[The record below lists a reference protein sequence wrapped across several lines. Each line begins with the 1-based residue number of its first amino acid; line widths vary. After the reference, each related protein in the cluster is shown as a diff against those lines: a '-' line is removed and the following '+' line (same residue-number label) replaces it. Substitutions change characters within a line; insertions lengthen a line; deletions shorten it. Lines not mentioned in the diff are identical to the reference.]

1 MDETDLKL
9 LELADRGTTKYS
21 MLARKLDMPLST
33 VHSRMKRME
42 LDKVIRGY
50 RADIDWKKAGLN
62 ITAFVLIKADVGK
75 LRETGKTQDNLL
87 EDLLLTEYVDQ
98 GYVITGEADL
108 LIRITA
114 RDSAHLKDI
123 ILQDIDSMDGITGT
137 RTIIV
142 LG

>member
-9 LELADRGTTKYS
+9 LELADHGTTKYS
-21 MLARKLDMPLST
+21 LLARKLDMPLST

-42 LDKVIRGY
+42 LDRVIRGY
-50 RADIDWKKAGLN
+50 RADIDWKRAGLN

-75 LRETGKTQDNLL
+75 LRETGKTQDSLL
-87 EDLLLTEYVDQ
+87 EELLETPYIDQ
-98 GYVITGEADL
+98 GYVITGEADI

-114 RDSAHLKDI
+114 RDSGHLKDI
-123 ILQDIDSMDGITGT
+123 LLRDIDSMDGITGT

>member
-1 MDETDLKL
+1 MDETDLRL
-9 LELADRGTTKYS
+9 LELADHGITRYS
-21 MLARKLDMPLST
+21 QLAKKLDMPLST

-50 RADIDWKKAGLN
+50 RADVDWKKAGLN
-62 ITAFVLIKADVGK
+62 LTAFVLIKADVGK
-75 LRETGKTQDNLL
+75 LRETGKTQDTLLDELL
-87 EDLLLTEYVDQ
+87 ETDFVDQ
-98 GYVITGEADL
+98 GFVITGEADL

-114 RDSAHLKDI
+114 RDSSHLKDI
-123 ILQDIDSMDGITGT
+123 LLKDIDSMEGITGT

>member
-1 MDETDLKL
+1 MDETDLRL
-9 LELADRGTTKYS
+9 LELADHGVTRYS
-21 MLARKLDMPLST
+21 LLAKELDMPLST

-42 LDKVIRGY
+42 LDRVIRGY

-62 ITAFVLIKADVGK
+62 LTAFVLIKADVAR
-75 LRETGKTQDNLL
+75 LRGTGKTQDTLL
-87 EDLLLTEYVDQ
+87 EELLETEYVDQ

-123 ILQDIDSMDGITGT
+123 LLKDIDSMDGITGT

>member
-1 MDETDLKL
+1 MDETDFRL
-9 LELADRGTTKYS
+9 LELADRGVTRYS
-21 MLARKLDMPLST
+21 LLAKKLDMPLST

-42 LDKVIRGY
+42 LDRVIKGY

-75 LRETGKTQDNLL
+75 LRETGKTQDTLL
-87 EDLLLTEYVDQ
+87 EELMDTEYVDQ
-98 GYVITGEADL
+98 GFVITGEADI

-114 RDSAHLKDI
+114 KDSSHLKDI
-123 ILQDIDSMDGITGT
+123 LLRDIDSMDGITGT

>member
-9 LELADRGTTKYS
+9 LELADHGTTKYS
-21 MLARKLDMPLST
+21 LLARKLDMPLST

-50 RADIDWKKAGLN
+50 RADVDWKKAGLN
-62 ITAFVLIKADVGK
+62 LTAFVLIKADVGK
-75 LRETGKTQDNLL
+75 LRETGKTQDTLL
-87 EDLLLTEYVDQ
+87 EELLETQYVDQ

-114 RDSAHLKDI
+114 RDSFHLKDI
-123 ILQDIDSMDGITGT
+123 LLRDIDSMDGITGT

>member
-1 MDETDLKL
+1 MDKTDLKL

-21 MLARKLDMPLST
+21 LLARKLDMPLST

-75 LRETGKTQDNLL
+75 LRETGKTQDTLL

-123 ILQDIDSMDGITGT
+123 LLQDIDSMDGITGT

>member
-9 LELADRGTTKYS
+9 LELSEHGITKYS
-21 MLARKLDMPLST
+21 LLAKKLDMPLST

-42 LDKVIRGY
+42 LEKVIRGY
-50 RADIDWKKAGLN
+50 KADIDWRKAGLSL
-62 ITAFVLIKADVGK
+62 TAFVLIKADVGK
-75 LRETGKTQDNLL
+75 LRETGKTQDTLL
-87 EDLLLTEYVDQ
+87 EELLETRYVEQ
-98 GYVITGEADL
+98 GFVITGEADI

-114 RDSAHLKDI
+114 RDSGHLKDI
-123 ILQDIDSMDGITGT
+123 LLRDIDSMDGITGT

>member
-9 LELADRGTTKYS
+9 LELADQGITKYS
-21 MLARKLDMPLST
+21 LLARKLDMPLST

-50 RADIDWKKAGLN
+50 RADVDWKKAGLN
-62 ITAFVLIKADVGK
+62 LTAFVLIKADVGK
-75 LRETGKTQDNLL
+75 LRDTGKTQDTLL
-87 EDLLLTEYVDQ
+87 EELMDTDYVDQ

-123 ILQDIDSMDGITGT
+123 LLKDIDSMDGITGT

>member
-9 LELADRGTTKYS
+9 LELADHGTTKYS
-21 MLARKLDMPLST
+21 LLARKLDMPLST

-42 LDKVIRGY
+42 LDRVIRGY
-50 RADIDWKKAGLN
+50 RADIDWKRAGLN

-75 LRETGKTQDNLL
+75 LRETGKTQDSLL
-87 EDLLLTEYVDQ
+87 EELLETPYIDQ
-98 GYVITGEADL
+98 GYVITGEADI

-114 RDSAHLKDI
+114 RDSGHLKDV
-123 ILQDIDSMDGITGT
+123 LLRDIDSMDGITGT

>member
-1 MDETDLKL
+1 MDQTDLKL
-9 LELADRGTTKYS
+9 LELADQGITKYS
-21 MLARKLDMPLST
+21 LLARKLDMPLST

-50 RADIDWKKAGLN
+50 RADVDWKKAGLN
-62 ITAFVLIKADVGK
+62 LTAFVLIKADVGK
-75 LRETGKTQDNLL
+75 LRETGNTQDTLL
-87 EDLLLTEYVDQ
+87 EELLETDYVDQ

-114 RDSAHLKDI
+114 RDSTHLKDI
-123 ILQDIDSMDGITGT
+123 LLRDIDSMDGITGT

>member
-9 LELADRGTTKYS
+9 LELADHGITKYS
-21 MLARKLDMPLST
+21 LLAKRLNMPLST

-42 LDKVIRGY
+42 LEKVIRGY

-62 ITAFVLIKADVGK
+62 LTAFVLIKADVGK
-75 LRETGKTQDNLL
+75 LRETGMTQDSLL
-87 EDLLLTEYVDQ
+87 EELMETDFVDE
-98 GYVITGEADL
+98 GFVITGEADL

-114 RDSAHLKDI
+114 RDSSHLKDI
-123 ILQDIDSMDGITGT
+123 LLRDIDAMEGITGT

>member
-1 MDETDLKL
+1 MDETDLRL
-9 LELADRGTTKYS
+9 LDLADQGITKYS
-21 MLARKLDMPLST
+21 LLAKKLEMPLST

-42 LDKVIRGY
+42 MEKIIRGY

-62 ITAFVLIKADVGK
+62 LTAFVLIKADVGR
-75 LRETGKTQDNLL
+75 LRDTGKTQDTMLEELL
-87 EDLLLTEYVDQ
+87 ETDFVDQ
-98 GYVITGEADL
+98 GFVITGEADL

-114 RDSAHLKDI
+114 RDSVHLKDI
-123 ILQDIDSMDGITGT
+123 LLRDIDSMDGITGT

>member
-9 LELADRGTTKYS
+9 LELADKGTTKYS
-21 MLARKLDMPLST
+21 QLAKNLGMPLST

-42 LDKVIRGY
+42 LDKVIKGY

-62 ITAFVLIKADVGK
+62 LTAFVLIKADVGK
-75 LRETGKTQDNLL
+75 LRETGKTQDTLL
-87 EDLLLTEYVDQ
+87 EELVETDYVDQ
-98 GYVITGEADL
+98 GYVITGEADI

-114 RDSAHLKDI
+114 RDSTHLKDI
-123 ILQDIDSMDGITGT
+123 LLRDIDSMDGITGT

>member
-1 MDETDLKL
+1 
-9 LELADRGTTKYS
+9 
-21 MLARKLDMPLST
+21 MPLST

-75 LRETGKTQDNLL
+75 LRETGKTQDTLL
-87 EDLLLTEYVDQ
+87 EDLLRTEYVDQ

-114 RDSAHLKDI
+114 RDSSHLKDI
-123 ILQDIDSMDGITGT
+123 LLQDIDSMDGITCT

>member
-9 LELADRGTTKYS
+9 LELADHGTTKYS
-21 MLARKLDMPLST
+21 LLARKLDMPLST
-33 VHSRMKRME
+33 VHSRMKKME
-42 LDKVIRGY
+42 LDKVIKGY

-62 ITAFVLIKADVGK
+62 LTAFVLIKADVGK
-75 LRETGKTQDNLL
+75 LRDTGKTQDTLL
-87 EDLLLTEYVDQ
+87 EELLETQYVDQ

-123 ILQDIDSMDGITGT
+123 LLRDIDSMDGITGT

>member
-9 LELADRGTTKYS
+9 LDLADQGITKYS
-21 MLARKLDMPLST
+21 LLARKLDMPLST

-50 RADIDWKKAGLN
+50 RADVDWKKAGLN
-62 ITAFVLIKADVGK
+62 LTAFVLIKADVGK
-75 LRETGKTQDNLL
+75 LRDTGNTQDTLL
-87 EDLLLTEYVDQ
+87 EDLLETDYVDQ

-123 ILQDIDSMDGITGT
+123 LLRDIDSMDGITGT